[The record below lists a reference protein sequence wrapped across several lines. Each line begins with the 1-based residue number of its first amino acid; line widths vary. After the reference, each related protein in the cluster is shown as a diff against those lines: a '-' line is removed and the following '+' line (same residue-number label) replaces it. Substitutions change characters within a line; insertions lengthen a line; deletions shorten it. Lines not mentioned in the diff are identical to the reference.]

1 MSTATSTSTAGTAVD
16 APSDASFGAHFD
28 ALETRAPEVREHALL
43 AALSRQVAH
52 ARKHAPY
59 FADVLAGIDPRAVD
73 SRAALAALPV
83 TRKSELTARQ
93 RAVPPLGGLNA
104 TPVGGLRHLFQS
116 PGPIHEPDGHAG
128 DWWRTARAMFA
139 AGFRKGELV
148 YNTFSYHFTPAGM
161 MMETGAH
168 QLGCCVFPAG
178 VGQTESQVHA
188 LAALRPSA
196 YTGTPSFLK
205 LLLERG
211 EEMGLP
217 CGSLTKALV
226 SGEACPP
233 PLRAWLQARGITA
246 RQMYGTADVGLIAYE
261 TEGGDGWVVDEGVL
275 VEIVEPG
282 GTQPMPAGETGEVVV
297 TVLGNGDYPLI
308 RFGTGDLS
316 AIVVDSA
323 QRPSPCGRT
332 NIRLKGWLGRADQTT
347 KVKGMFVHPGQVAEV
362 VRRHP
367 EIRAARLV
375 VSGAVGADVMTLHCD
390 ATHHDDALATAI
402 GTSMREVL
410 RLRGEV
416 RFVAPDSLPQDGK
429 SIEDAR
435 RYD

>member
-1 MSTATSTSTAGTAVD
+1 MGD
-16 APSDASFGAHFD
+16 YFD
-28 ALETRAPEVREHALL
+28 SLETRAPAEREASLL
-43 AALSRQVAH
+43 AAVSRQVAH
-52 ARKHAPY
+52 AQSHAPY
-59 FADVLAGIDPRAVD
+59 FAEILCDIDAREISSRSALAG
-73 SRAALAALPV
+73 LPV

-93 RAVPPLGGLNA
+93 RGAPPLGGLNA
-104 TPVGGLRHLFQS
+104 TPIGALKHVFQS
-116 PGPIHEPDGHAG
+116 PGPIHEPDGFSA

-139 AGFRKGELV
+139 AGFRAGELV

-161 MMETGAH
+161 MMESGAH
-168 QLGCCVFPAG
+168 RLGCCVFPAG
-178 VGQTESQVHA
+178 VGQTESQVQA
-188 LAALRPSA
+188 LASLQPSA
-196 YTGTPSFLK
+196 YAGTPSFLK
-205 LLLERG
+205 LLIERG
-211 EEMGLP
+211 EEMGQP
-217 CGSLTKALV
+217 CASLSKALV

-233 PLRAWLQARGITA
+233 TLRAWLRDHGVTA

-282 GTQPMPAGETGEVVV
+282 GTQPMPEGEVGEVVV

-316 AIVVDSA
+316 AIVADSWA
-323 QRPSPCGRT
+323 QASPCGRT

-347 KVKGMFVHPGQVAEV
+347 KVKGMFVHPGQVADV

-375 VSGAVGADVMTLHCD
+375 VTGTVGADTMTLHCD
-390 ATHHDDALATAI
+390 ATRHDEALARAVAE
-402 GTSMREVL
+402 SMRDVL

-416 RFVAPDSLPQDGK
+416 NFVAEGSLPQDGK
-429 SIEDAR
+429 TIEDAR